1 MLERSRPRP
10 GVLCFCESFEEL
22 RRRSAVPNRAAA
34 TGTTRPMRQGPGGGT
49 RAIYFV
55 ALLSLVVTWLVFGAS
70 SPPTAVAMH
79 EVDHR
84 FTVAGHVCGPDGQ
97 PVPDIKVIA
106 KDVRVSVHAIGY
118 TDSRGYYKAT
128 LHLHNENGGDPIL
141 VIALDQ
147 EKRVTAQFDSKDART
162 ERHITVNFGSGC
174 ESAAGGADW
183 IYYGAGIGLAAVAA
197 LAGVRLIR
205 NRHRSQKRGKGL
217 RK

>member
-1 MLERSRPRP
+1 
-10 GVLCFCESFEEL
+10 
-22 RRRSAVPNRAAA
+22 
-34 TGTTRPMRQGPGGGT
+34 MRQGPGGGT

-55 ALLSLVVTWLVFGAS
+55 ALLSLVVTWLVLGAS

-118 TDSRGYYKAT
+118 TDNRGYYKAT

-141 VIALDQ
+141 VIAIDQ

-174 ESAAGGADW
+174 ESAAEGADW

-205 NRHRSQKRGKGL
+205 NRHRSQKRGKER

>member
-1 MLERSRPRP
+1 MWQ
-10 GVLCFCESFEEL
+10 EL
-22 RRRSAVPNRAAA
+22 
-34 TGTTRPMRQGPGGGT
+34 GGGT
-49 RAIYFV
+49 RAVYFV
-55 ALLSLVVTWLVFGAS
+55 ALLSLVVTWLVLGAS

-84 FTVAGHVCGPDGQ
+84 FTVAGHVCGPEGQ

-147 EKRVTAQFDSKDART
+147 EKRVTAQFDSKDAHT

>member
-1 MLERSRPRP
+1 MLERSRPSP
-10 GVLCFCESFEEL
+10 GVARCCESCEEL
-22 RRRSAVPNRAAA
+22 RRGSAVRNPAAA
-34 TGTTRPMRQGPGGGT
+34 TGTTRLEQQGSGSGT

-55 ALLSLVVTWLVFGAS
+55 ALLSLVVAWLVLVAS
-70 SPPTAVAMH
+70 FPLTAIAMH

-118 TDSRGYYKAT
+118 TDSRGYYRAT
-128 LHLHNENGGDPIL
+128 LHLHNENRGDPIL

-147 EKRVTAQFDSKDART
+147 EKRETAQFDPKDAHA
-162 ERHITVNFGSGC
+162 ERQITVNFGSGC
-174 ESAAGGADW
+174 ETAAGGGDW
-183 IYYGAGIGLAAVAA
+183 VYYGAGVGLAAVAA

-205 NRHRSQKRGKGL
+205 NRQRAQRRGKGL
-217 RK
+217 HK

>member
-1 MLERSRPRP
+1 
-10 GVLCFCESFEEL
+10 
-22 RRRSAVPNRAAA
+22 
-34 TGTTRPMRQGPGGGT
+34 MRQGPGGGT

-55 ALLSLVVTWLVFGAS
+55 ALLSLVVTWLVLGAS
-70 SPPTAVAMH
+70 SPPPAVAMH
-79 EVDHR
+79 EVDLR
-84 FTVAGHVCGPDGQ
+84 FAVAEHVCGPDGQ

-118 TDSRGYYKAT
+118 TDNRGYYKAT

-174 ESAAGGADW
+174 ESAAEGADW
-183 IYYGAGIGLAAVAA
+183 IYYGAGIGLAAASA
-197 LAGVRLIR
+197 RGGPRM
-205 NRHRSQKRGKGL
+205 NRKPPPRQMRGEEQTQ
-217 RK
+217 

>member
-1 MLERSRPRP
+1 
-10 GVLCFCESFEEL
+10 
-22 RRRSAVPNRAAA
+22 
-34 TGTTRPMRQGPGGGT
+34 
-49 RAIYFV
+49 
-55 ALLSLVVTWLVFGAS
+55 
-70 SPPTAVAMH
+70 MH

-106 KDVRVSVHAIGY
+106 KDVRVSAHAIGY
-118 TDSRGYYKAT
+118 TDNRGYYKAT

-147 EKRVTAQFDSKDART
+147 EQRVTAQFDSKDART

-174 ESAAGGADW
+174 ESAAEGADW

-205 NRHRSQKRGKGL
+205 NRHRSQKRGKER